1 MGDSSISESSTMPQM
16 IMTYLKQQQC
26 CPHSGR
32 QVKLATVLA
41 KGAASE
47 AAAAADL
54 ERRVREA
61 AYRTFLRAA
70 LTEGYFLARRFAG
83 YSPAMASCHAGSAG
97 FTW

>member
-1 MGDSSISESSTMPQM
+1 M
-16 IMTYLKQQQC
+16 
-26 CPHSGR
+26 
-32 QVKLATVLA
+32 TVLITVLLYLIWQVTKAAAVA
-41 KGAASE
+41 KGDVIE

-70 LTEGYFLARRFAG
+70 LTEGNFLARRFAG
-83 YSPAMASCHAGSAG
+83 YSQAMESCDAGSAG